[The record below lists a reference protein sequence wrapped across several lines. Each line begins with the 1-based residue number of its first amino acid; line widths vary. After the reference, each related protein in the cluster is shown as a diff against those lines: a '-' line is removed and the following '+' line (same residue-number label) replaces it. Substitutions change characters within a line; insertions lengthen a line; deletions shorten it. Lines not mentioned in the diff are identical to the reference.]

1 MKKYILI
8 WNAKNKKE
16 IDDFKQKKQT
26 EWSQAHA
33 TVPENAIV
41 LTSGLSQLP
50 THLPIDWS
58 LTKPPAEENKTW
70 YLQNETEQN

>member
-1 MKKYILI
+1 MKKYIIIL
-8 WNAKNKKE
+8 NAKNKKE

-41 LTSGLSQLP
+41 LTSGLSQP
-50 THLPIDWS
+50 TSRYIGPW
-58 LTKPPAEENKTW
+58 
-70 YLQNETEQN
+70 QNRQWKRIKHDFCKMKRSKIK